1 MRIIGGKYK
10 GRIIKPVSGLNAR
23 PTTDFAR
30 ESLFNILNNR
40 VDFES
45 LKVLD
50 LFSGTGSIA
59 FEFASRGA
67 ENVHLVEKD
76 QKHIAGIKSTIGKMG
91 FDNIRTIHIDVKAY
105 LRTCKFRYD
114 IVFADPPY
122 DLSWLK
128 SIPDMVIGADILN
141 EEGFFILEHP
151 RSMDF
156 RDHDSFFEHRSYGN
170 VNFSFFR
177 SFTTPDFH
185 PPAPPDAS
193 VRAGLKGG

>member
-10 GRIIKPVSGLNAR
+10 GRIINPISALKAR

-45 LKVLD
+45 ISVLD
-50 LFSGTGSIA
+50 LFSGTGSIG

-67 ENVHLVEKD
+67 EVVHLVEKD
-76 QKHIAGIKSTIGKMG
+76 QKHILGIRNTIDKIG
-91 FDNIRTIHIDVKAY
+91 FTNIKPIHIDVKAF
-105 LRTCKFRYD
+105 LKTCRFKYD

-122 DLSWLK
+122 DLEWLK
-128 SIPDMVIGADILN
+128 SIPDMVIGSNVLK

-151 RSMDF
+151 KLIDF
-156 RDHDSFFEHRSYGN
+156 KNHEKFYEHRNYGS
-170 VNFSFFR
+170 VNFSFFGPVGR
-177 SFTTPDFH
+177 
-185 PPAPPDAS
+185 
-193 VRAGLKGG
+193 R

>member
-10 GRIIKPVSGLNAR
+10 GRIISPISGLKAR

-45 LKVLD
+45 ISVLD
-50 LFSGTGSIA
+50 LFSGTGSIG
-59 FEFASRGA
+59 FEFDSRGA
-67 ENVHLVEKD
+67 KVIHLVEKD
-76 QKHIAGIKSTIGKMG
+76 SKHIAGIKQTIDKIG
-91 FDNIRTIHIDVKAY
+91 FTNIKPIHIDVKTY
-105 LRTCKFRYD
+105 LKACRYKYD

-122 DLSWLK
+122 DLGWLK
-128 SIPDMVIGADILN
+128 SIPDLVLESMILK
-141 EEGFFILEHP
+141 EEGFIILEHP

-156 RDHDSFFEHRSYGN
+156 KKHNNFFEHRSYGN

-177 SFTTPDFH
+177 TDSPLDH
-185 PPAPPDAS
+185 W
-193 VRAGLKGG
+193 

>member
-1 MRIIGGKYK
+1 LRIIGGKYK
-10 GRIIKPVSGLNAR
+10 GRIINPVYGLNAR

-76 QKHIAGIKSTIGKMG
+76 RKHIAGIKGTIGKIG
-91 FDNIRTIHIDVKAY
+91 FDNIKTIHIDVKAY

-128 SIPDMVIGADILN
+128 SIPDIVIAAKILDDN
-141 EEGFFILEHP
+141 GFFILEHP

-156 RDHDSFFEHRSYGN
+156 SDHELFFEHRSYGG
-170 VNFSFFR
+170 VNFSFFAP
-177 SFTTPDFH
+177 SSNSTP
-185 PPAPPDAS
+185 PPP
-193 VRAGLKGG
+193 K